1 MKLLHYGFWI
11 ACYILF
17 LPETESQYSNRE
29 VKVTTLGQRILS
41 NPVLKP
47 PGYHDSTPPQI
58 LLSRGDNR
66 PGVYIETKNNPLP
79 ADGIPTNNNP
89 PVLNVINTVQ
99 TVTIHLWIGDDFT
112 GCKTVEIM
120 ASGRDGSDTASIMR
134 QSAPEPSNTH
144 YESTRLNGKW
154 ELQKAIPSLSA
165 NGTWAIQFIRLQ
177 DLQGN
182 VVTINEQELI
192 QLGVNTKFQVISALC
207 MTSPW
212 LCPDYKQLQD
222 LVNKDPGR
230 NRKQAWIY
238 YYYRQVWYDP
248 VEPVCGH
255 DDCQKPGTFINMET
269 AAEVEGTLLKY
280 GTGSEEAHKLNTRI
294 FGSWPERRRMV
305 AYNGVGQASGDD
317 N

>member
-99 TVTIHLWIGDDFT
+99 TVTVHLWIGDDFT

-120 ASGRDGSDTASIMR
+120 ASGRDGSDTFDNATICSRTIK
-134 QSAPEPSNTH
+134 
-144 YESTRLNGKW
+144 Y
-154 ELQKAIPSLSA
+154 SL
-165 NGTWAIQFIRLQ
+165 
-177 DLQGN
+177 
-182 VVTINEQELI
+182 
-192 QLGVNTKFQVISALC
+192 
-207 MTSPW
+207 
-212 LCPDYKQLQD
+212 
-222 LVNKDPGR
+222 
-230 NRKQAWIY
+230 
-238 YYYRQVWYDP
+238 
-248 VEPVCGH
+248 
-255 DDCQKPGTFINMET
+255 
-269 AAEVEGTLLKY
+269 
-280 GTGSEEAHKLNTRI
+280 
-294 FGSWPERRRMV
+294 
-305 AYNGVGQASGDD
+305 
-317 N
+317 